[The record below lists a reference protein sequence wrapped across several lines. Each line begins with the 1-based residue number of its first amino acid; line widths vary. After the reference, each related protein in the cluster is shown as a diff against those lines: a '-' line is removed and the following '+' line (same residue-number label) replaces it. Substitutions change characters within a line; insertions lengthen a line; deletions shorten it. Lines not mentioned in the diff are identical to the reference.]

1 VSGVIFRAIGR
12 QVVGVA
18 KTCVAACKACMRQP
32 LGVSCASALLS
43 QPVSGRSVLL
53 AKRVHV
59 LPFHMCVCDLAM
71 YHAGNPSPP
80 LNCRANLLS
89 RPPPCRSTATTRLRL
104 PLPLHQRRL
113 SAPLRRLWAWRL
125 RRRLPEPSLPACQL

>member
-1 VSGVIFRAIGR
+1 MSGVIFRAIGR

-18 KTCVAACKACMRQP
+18 MTCVAACKACMRQP

-59 LPFHMCVCDLAM
+59 LPFICVCATLPCIMLATP
-71 YHAGNPSPP
+71 HRPSTVV
-80 LNCRANLLS
+80 L
-89 RPPPCRSTATTRLRL
+89 TY
-104 PLPLHQRRL
+104 
-113 SAPLRRLWAWRL
+113 
-125 RRRLPEPSLPACQL
+125 